1 MNTPLSSPP
10 VSSTTSVDHDCYH
23 CGLVIPEGVHL
34 SVTIAG
40 EPRAMCCEGCRAVA
54 EAIVANG
61 LEAYYT
67 NRDSLP
73 ESPREARPDI
83 LDSLALYDQAEF
95 QKTFVRA
102 LGEHEQ
108 EAALVLEG
116 ITCAACVWLNEQHV
130 AQLPG
135 VLAVEVNYTTR
146 RARVRWDNRQI
157 ALSQILKAITEIGYR
172 AHPFD
177 PARQEAVAQKER
189 RAMLWRLAVSGLGM
203 MQVMMYAYP
212 TYVANEG
219 DLAPDME
226 TLLRWSS
233 LILTLPVILYA
244 CGPFFRNAWR
254 DIKLR
259 RVGMD
264 TPVALGIGAAFIASV
279 WATLLG
285 HGHVYYDSINMFVF
299 FLLGGRYLELL
310 ARQKALRA
318 TEELGRLAPAFA
330 DRLNESAN
338 EASVERV
345 LVSSLRIGDR
355 VLVKPGTQ
363 IPADGVVI
371 DGASSVDESL
381 LTGESRPVAKGMNAQ
396 VTGGSL
402 NMDSPLTVRVEQVG
416 EGTRLAAILRLMER
430 GALEKPVAVT
440 VADRVASWFLWG
452 LLGLSALTALVW
464 WWLDPARALPVTV
477 AVLVVSCPCALS
489 LATPVALTIASGRL
503 AREGLLVT
511 RGHAIEVMSQVTD
524 VVFDK
529 TGTLTTGAM
538 QLTHVEV
545 LGDLDPD
552 TCLHLAASLEQR
564 SSHPLARALLSAVNV
579 AALAE
584 ASEEQHETGGGIEA
598 RVGERRLR
606 IGHAAYVGSLVGSA
620 LADGGPLAGGDVT
633 RLYLGEAG
641 RWLARFDL
649 SDQIRPDARKT
660 IDRLKQQ
667 GMRVALLSG
676 DDPAVVANL
685 AQHLAIDVAYGRET
699 PQSKL
704 ERVAAWQADGRVV
717 CMVGDGVNDAPVLA
731 QAQVSVAM
739 GDGTELARTQ
749 GDCVLLGHRL
759 SVLADS
765 LALARA
771 TRRTIRQ
778 NLRWA
783 IFYNVIALP
792 VAMGGFLTPW
802 LAGVGMSFS
811 SLWVVLNSLRLQR
824 TVLNDSSLPPQPE

>member
-1 MNTPLSSPP
+1 MTASA
-10 VSSTTSVDHDCYH
+10 HHACYH
-23 CGLVIPEGVHL
+23 CGLEIPDGVDL
-34 SVTIAG
+34 TVSISG
-40 EPRAMCCEGCRAVA
+40 QSRDMCCEGCRAVA

-61 LEAYYT
+61 LEAYYS

-73 ESPREARPDI
+73 ESPRESKPEI
-83 LDSLALYDQAEF
+83 LDSLSLYDQAEF

-130 AQLPG
+130 ARLPG

-146 RARVRWDNRQI
+146 RARIRWDARLI
-157 ALSQILKAITEIGYR
+157 ALSQILKAIADIGYR

-177 PARQEAVAQKER
+177 PARQEAVAQRER

-219 DLAPDME
+219 ELTSDVE

-233 LILTLPVILYA
+233 LLLTLPVILYA

-264 TPVALGIGAAFIASV
+264 TPVALGIGAAFVASV
-279 WATLLG
+279 WATLIG
-285 HGHVYYDSINMFVF
+285 QGHVYYDSINMFVF

-330 DRLNESAN
+330 DRLIGQPTGSEM
-338 EASVERV
+338 ERV
-345 LVSSLRIGDR
+345 LVSALNVGDV

-363 IPADGVVI
+363 IPADGVVT
-371 DGASSVDESL
+371 DGASNVDESL
-381 LTGESRPVAKGMNAQ
+381 LTGESHPVSKAIGSG
-396 VTGGSL
+396 VTGGSM
-402 NMDSPLTVRVEQVG
+402 NIDSPLTVRVSQVG

-440 VADRVASWFLWG
+440 MADRVASLFLWG
-452 LLGLSALTALVW
+452 LLGLSILTALA
-464 WWLDPARALPVTV
+464 WWLMDPSRALPITV

-489 LATPVALTIASGRL
+489 LATPVALTIATGRL

-511 RGHAIEVMSQVTD
+511 RGHAIEVLAQVTD

-529 TGTLTTGAM
+529 TGTLTTGVM
-538 QLTHVEV
+538 QLAHIEP
-545 LGDLDPD
+545 LAGLDARD
-552 TCLHLAASLEQR
+552 CLALAAALEQR
-564 SSHPLARALLSAVNV
+564 SSHPLGRALLR
-579 AALAE
+579 AAENTSLPGVE
-584 ASEEQHETGGGIEA
+584 DEQHETGGGIEA
-598 RVGERRLR
+598 TIAGRRLR
-606 IGHAAYVGSLVGSA
+606 IGHAAYVRELVGQDLLPTATSDNASA
-620 LADGGPLAGGDVT
+620 VT
-633 RLYLGEAG
+633 TLYLGEPAA
-641 RWLARFDL
+641 WLARFEIADE
-649 SDQIRPDARKT
+649 IRDDAHQT
-660 IDRLKQQ
+660 IRYLQSM
-667 GMRVALLSG
+667 GYRVALLSG
-676 DDPAVVANL
+676 DDPVVVAKL
-685 AQHLAIDVAYGRET
+685 ASKLGIPLAYGRET
-699 PQSKL
+699 PKSKL
-704 ERVAAWQADGRVV
+704 ERVAAWQAEGRVV
-717 CMVGDGVNDAPVLA
+717 CMLGDGVNDAPVLA

-739 GDGTELARTQ
+739 GEGTELARTQ
-749 GDCVLLGHRL
+749 GDCVLLGRHL
-759 SVLADS
+759 SVLVEG

-771 TRRTIRQ
+771 TRRTIRE
-778 NLRWA
+778 NLWWA
-783 IFYNVIALP
+783 VIYNAVALP

-802 LAGVGMSFS
+802 MAGIGMSLS

-824 TVLNDSSLPPQPE
+824 KVVIDA

>member
-1 MNTPLSSPP
+1 MSDPATRHP
-10 VSSTTSVDHDCYH
+10 CYH
-23 CGLVIPEGVHL
+23 CGLEIPDGVAL
-34 SVTIAG
+34 TVVVRG
-40 EPRAMCCEGCRAVA
+40 QPQAMCCEGCRAVA
-54 EAIVANG
+54 EAIVVNG

-67 NRDSLP
+67 NRDSMP

-83 LDSLALYDQAEF
+83 LDSLSLYDQAEF

-130 AQLPG
+130 ARLPG

-146 RARVRWDNRQI
+146 RARVRWDDRRV
-157 ALSQILKAITEIGYR
+157 ALSQILKAIADIGYR

-177 PARQEAVAQKER
+177 PARQEALAQKER

-212 TYVANEG
+212 TYVANDGE
-219 DLAPDME
+219 LTPDVE

-233 LILTLPVILYA
+233 LLLTLPVILYA

-264 TPVALGIGAAFIASV
+264 TPVALGIGAAFAASV
-279 WATLLG
+279 WATVSN
-285 HGHVYYDSINMFVF
+285 HGDVYYDSINMFVF

-330 DRLNESAN
+330 DRLTGADGD
-338 EASVERV
+338 AAVERV
-345 LVSSLRIGDR
+345 LVSALGVGDR
-355 VLVKPGTQ
+355 VLVKPGMQ
-363 IPADGVVI
+363 IPADGQVT
-371 DGASSVDESL
+371 DGVSSVDESL
-381 LTGESRPVAKGMNAQ
+381 LTGESQPVPKAIGSI
-396 VTGGSL
+396 VTGGSM
-402 NMDSPLTVRVEQVG
+402 NRDSPLTVRVEQVG
-416 EGTRLAAILRLMER
+416 AATRLAAILRLMER

-440 VADRVASWFLWG
+440 TADRVASWFLWG
-452 LLGLSALTALVW
+452 LLALSALTALVW
-464 WWLDPARALPVTV
+464 WQLDPAMALPVTV

-511 RGHAIEVMSQVTD
+511 RGHAIEVLAQATD

-529 TGTLTTGAM
+529 TGTLTTGMM
-538 QLTHVEV
+538 QLAHIKP
-545 LGDLDPD
+545 LAGLDAD
-552 TCLHLAASLEQR
+552 ACLALAASLEQR
-564 SSHPLARALLSAVNV
+564 TSHPLGQALLRAADVNNGLV
-579 AALAE
+579 LADVTDE
-584 ASEEQHETGGGIEA
+584 RHETGGGIEA
-598 RVGERRLR
+598 QVAGRRLR
-606 IGHAAYVGSLVGSA
+606 IGHAAYVAHLVGAPLPPEASPGAGSA
-620 LADGGPLAGGDVT
+620 T
-633 RLYLGEAG
+633 TLYLGEAG
-641 RWLARFDL
+641 AWLARFEIADEV
-649 SDQIRPDARKT
+649 RPDAQVAVR
-660 IDRLKQQ
+660 RLLAM
-667 GMRVALLSG
+667 GCRVALLSG
-676 DDPAVVANL
+676 DDASVVADL
-685 AQHLAIDVAYGRET
+685 AQRLGIAEAHGRQT

-704 ERVAAWQADGRVV
+704 EQVAAWQAAGRVV

-739 GDGTELARTQ
+739 GEGTELARTQ
-749 GDCVLLGHRL
+749 GDCILLGRHL
-759 SVLADS
+759 AVLPDS
-765 LALARA
+765 IGLARA
-771 TRRTIRQ
+771 TRRTIRE
-778 NLRWA
+778 NLWWA
-783 IFYNVIALP
+783 VLYNAVALP
-792 VAMGGFLTPW
+792 VAMAGLLTPW
-802 LAGVGMSFS
+802 LAGIGMSFS

-824 TVLNDSSLPPQPE
+824 KVIK

>member
-1 MNTPLSSPP
+1 MSNREQGSAVPELL
-10 VSSTTSVDHDCYH
+10 VSESLACYH
-23 CGLVIPEGVHL
+23 CGLEIPEGVDL
-34 SVTIAG
+34 QVSISG
-40 EPRAMCCEGCRAVA
+40 QNRRMCCEGCRAVA

-61 LEAYYT
+61 LEAYYS

-83 LDSLALYDQAEF
+83 LDSLSLYDQVEF

-130 AQLPG
+130 ARLPG
-135 VLAVEVNYTTR
+135 VLAAEVNYTTR
-146 RARVRWDNRQI
+146 RARIRWDDRRI
-157 ALSQILKAITEIGYR
+157 ALSQILKAIADIGYR
-172 AHPFD
+172 AYPFD
-177 PARQEAVAQKER
+177 PARQEALAQKER

-219 DLAPDME
+219 ELTPDVE

-233 LILTLPVILYA
+233 LLLTLPVILYA

-264 TPVALGIGAAFIASV
+264 TPVALGIGAAFVASV
-279 WATLLG
+279 WATVIG
-285 HGHVYYDSINMFVF
+285 QGHVYYDSINMFVF

-330 DRLNESAN
+330 DRFIGRGDTSDL
-338 EASVERV
+338 ERV
-345 LVSSLRIGDR
+345 LVSALNVGDE

-363 IPADGVVI
+363 IPADGVVT
-371 DGASSVDESL
+371 DGASNVDESL
-381 LTGESRPVAKGMNAQ
+381 LTGESHPVAKAIGSV
-396 VTGGSL
+396 VTGGSM
-402 NMDSPLTVRVEQVG
+402 NIDSPLTVRVSQVG

-440 VADRVASWFLWG
+440 MADRVASLFLWG
-452 LLGLSALTALVW
+452 LLGLSALTAVVW
-464 WWLDPARALPVTV
+464 WLIDPARALPITV

-489 LATPVALTIASGRL
+489 LATPVALTIATGRL
-503 AREGLLVT
+503 ARAGLLVT
-511 RGHAIEVMSQVTD
+511 RGHAIEMLAQVTD

-529 TGTLTTGAM
+529 TGTLTTGVM
-538 QLTHVEV
+538 QLGHIET
-545 LGDLDPD
+545 LSGLDAQA
-552 TCLHLAASLEQR
+552 CLTLAAALEQR
-564 SSHPLARALLSAVNV
+564 SSHPLGHALLRAVENSPLPIIV
-579 AALAE
+579 D
-584 ASEEQHETGGGIEA
+584 EQHETGGGIEA
-598 RVGERRLR
+598 TIAGRRLR
-606 IGHAAYVGSLVGSA
+606 IGHADFVRQLVGQDLPSQA
-620 LADGGPLAGGDVT
+620 PADNARAVT
-633 RLYLGEAG
+633 MLYLGEPGA
-641 RWLARFDL
+641 WLARFEIADEIRDDAHETIRDL
-649 SDQIRPDARKT
+649 QSM
-660 IDRLKQQ
+660 
-667 GMRVALLSG
+667 GYRVALLSG
-676 DDPAVVANL
+676 DAPEVVAEL
-685 AQHLAIDVAYGRET
+685 ASKLGISLAYGRET

-704 ERVAAWQADGRVV
+704 DRVAAWQTEGRVV

-739 GDGTELARTQ
+739 GEGTELARTQ
-749 GDCVLLGHRL
+749 GDCVLLGRHL
-759 SVLADS
+759 SVLVEG

-771 TRRTIRQ
+771 ARRTIRE
-778 NLRWA
+778 NLWWA
-783 IFYNVIALP
+783 VIYNTVALP

-802 LAGVGMSFS
+802 MAGIGMSFS

-824 TVLNDSSLPPQPE
+824 KVVVGR

>member
-1 MNTPLSSPP
+1 MSHIAASPP
-10 VSSTTSVDHDCYH
+10 VSAAPVERDCYH
-23 CGLVIPEGVHL
+23 CGLAIPEGVEI
-34 SVTIAG
+34 SVTIGG

-116 ITCAACVWLNEQHV
+116 ITCAACVWLNEHHV

-146 RARVRWDNRQI
+146 RARVRWDNRKI

-189 RAMLWRLAVSGLGM
+189 RAMLWRLAVAGLGM

-212 TYVANEG
+212 TYIAKEG

-264 TPVALGIGAAFIASV
+264 TPVALGIGAAFLASI
-279 WATLLG
+279 WATLVG

-330 DRLNESAN
+330 DRLGTQAGQGTEGGQGLA
-338 EASVERV
+338 VERV
-345 LVSSLRIGDR
+345 LVSALRVGDR

-363 IPADGVVI
+363 IPADGIVI
-371 DGASSVDESL
+371 DGTSSVDESL
-381 LTGESRPVAKGMNAQ
+381 LTGESRPVAKERDAP
-396 VTGGSL
+396 VTGGSM
-402 NMDSPLTVRVEQVG
+402 NIDSPLTVRVEQVG
-416 EGTRLAAILRLMER
+416 ENTRLAAILRLMER

-452 LLGLSALTALVW
+452 LLVLSALTALVW
-464 WWLDPARALPVTV
+464 WWLDPSRALPVTV

-511 RGHAIEVMSQVTD
+511 RGHAIEMMAQVTD

-538 QLTHVEV
+538 QLAHIEL
-545 LGDLDPD
+545 LGDLDND
-552 TCLHLAASLEQR
+552 ACLHLAASLEQR
-564 SSHPLARALLSAVNV
+564 SSHPLARAILSASGAV
-579 AALAE
+579 ALVQVL
-584 ASEEQHETGGGIEA
+584 EEKHETGAGIEG
-598 RVGERRLR
+598 RVGDRFLR
-606 IGHAAYVGSLVGSA
+606 IGHAAYVQQLVGRE
-620 LADGGPLAGGDVT
+620 LADASQIAKDDT
-633 RLYLGEAG
+633 TSLYLGESG

-649 SDQIRPDARKT
+649 VDQVRPDASET
-660 IDRLKQQ
+660 IRRLKIQ
-667 GMRVALLSG
+667 GLRVALLSG
-676 DDPAVVANL
+676 DAPGVVASL
-685 AQHLAIDVAYGRET
+685 AHALAIDVAYGRET

-704 ERVAAWQADGRVV
+704 ERVATWQAEGRVI

-739 GDGTELARTQ
+739 GEGTELARTQ

-771 TRRTIRQ
+771 TRQTIRQ

-783 IFYNVIALP
+783 VIYNIIALP

-802 LAGVGMSFS
+802 LAGIGMSFS

-824 TVLNDSSLPPQPE
+824 KVLKDSQ